1 MLYRKITLA
10 RVCLP
15 HQAVRGRGFDLVGY
29 AHLGYVDGRFLML
42 RSALLHRASIVATA
56 VLVAVGSACAGVTA
70 IGEFTGTLSEG
81 FENVAPPGGQPTP
94 LVVLNGMAT
103 MDDQLA
109 HFNVIAFSWQGPSG
123 SFGPYNGNLFEGS
136 VAGST
141 LVTFNTPMSQFGGF
155 FTTSGTLSN
164 GQAIFRDAGGAIIDT
179 VPMSITPVEWNWQGW
194 SSTTP
199 FTSVEL
205 VSANSPGIGMQ
216 ADDLQVTV
224 APEPAS
230 IALVGLGAVALARR
244 ARHARRSK

>member
-1 MLYRKITLA
+1 MSRSSFAQRSCVAAAAILLA
-10 RVCLP
+10 STV
-15 HQAVRGRGFDLVGY
+15 
-29 AHLGYVDGRFLML
+29 
-42 RSALLHRASIVATA
+42 ASF
-56 VLVAVGSACAGVTA
+56 AGVTA
-70 IGEFTGTLSEG
+70 IPEFTGNLSEG

-94 LVVLNGMAT
+94 LTVLNGMAT

-141 LVTFNTPMSQFGGF
+141 LITFTTPMSQFGGF
-155 FTTSGTLSN
+155 FTTSGTLPD
-164 GQAIFRDAGGAIIDT
+164 GQAVFRDAAGTILGT

-194 SSTTP
+194 TSSTP

-205 VSANSPGIGMQ
+205 ISANSPGIGMQ
-216 ADDLQVTV
+216 ADDLQVTF

-230 IALVGLGAVALARR
+230 IGLVALSALALAPR

>member
-1 MLYRKITLA
+1 MLL
-10 RVCLP
+10 
-15 HQAVRGRGFDLVGY
+15 Q
-29 AHLGYVDGRFLML
+29 
-42 RSALLHRASIVATA
+42 RACVVMAA
-56 VLVAVGSACAGVTA
+56 VLVASNVSALAGVTA
-70 IGEFTGTLSEG
+70 IPEFTGNLSEG

-94 LVVLNGMAT
+94 LTVLNGVAT

-141 LVTFNTPMSQFGGF
+141 LITFTTPMSQFGGF
-155 FTTSGTLSN
+155 FNTTGMVPN
-164 GQAIFRDAGGAIIDT
+164 GQAILRDAGGNIIDT

-199 FTSVEL
+199 FTSIEL
-205 VSANSPGIGMQ
+205 ISASSPGIGIQ
-216 ADDLQVTV
+216 ADDLQVTF

-230 IALVGLGAVALARR
+230 IGLLGLSALALARR
-244 ARHARRSK
+244 ARRSK